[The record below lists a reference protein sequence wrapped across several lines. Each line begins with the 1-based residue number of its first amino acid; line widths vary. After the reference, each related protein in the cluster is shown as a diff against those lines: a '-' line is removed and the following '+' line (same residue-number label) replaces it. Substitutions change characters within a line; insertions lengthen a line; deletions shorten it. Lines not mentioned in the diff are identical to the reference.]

1 MGTISVEQAQQW
13 NNAIGMRNRI
23 VHEYMN
29 LNMELILHWVKPERY
44 LFIVDFLKKKMD
56 VKANHHG

>member
-1 MGTISVEQAQQW
+1 MC
-13 NNAIGMRNRI
+13 NRF

-29 LNMELILHWVKPERY
+29 LNMELILHWVKTERY

-56 VKANHHG
+56 VNPNHHD